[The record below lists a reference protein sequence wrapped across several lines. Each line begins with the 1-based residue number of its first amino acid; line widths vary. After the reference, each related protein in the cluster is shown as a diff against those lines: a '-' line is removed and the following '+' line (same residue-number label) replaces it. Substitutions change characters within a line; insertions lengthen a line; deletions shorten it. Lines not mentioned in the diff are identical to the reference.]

1 MTSAALPSSSG
12 PLVLAD
18 VVPGARVKDAVLVV
32 GGAGFVGLMAQLS
45 FPLAGTPVPVT
56 MQTFGALAVGA
67 ALGTW
72 RGAFSLLIY
81 LLVGAANLIP
91 WFADGSGGGDVVG
104 GPTFGYI
111 IGFVVAAAVAG
122 RLAER
127 GKDRRVVETLGL
139 MLLGT
144 VTIFAVGVPWLA
156 VSADLTAGA
165 ALEAGLWP
173 FLPGAVL
180 KIALA
185 AGLLPAVWAGVRA
198 FRGDDA

>member
-1 MTSAALPSSSG
+1 MTSAALPSSG

-32 GGAGFVGLMAQLS
+32 GGAAFVGLLAQLS

-91 WFADGSGGGDVVG
+91 WFASGSGGGDVVG

-144 VTIFAVGVPWLA
+144 ATIFAIGVPWLA
-156 VSADLTAGA
+156 VSADLAAGA

-180 KIALA
+180 KIVLA